1 MPEDK
6 ADAFLR
12 MIRRSRRGRLKIY
25 LGYSA
30 GVGKTYQMLQEGR
43 RLKGEGIDVVIG
55 LLETHGRAEIV
66 RLAEGLEVVPR
77 RAQEYH
83 GIAIEEMDAEAVI
96 ARKPQV
102 ALIDELAHTNIPGSR
117 NAKRYEDVQDILAA
131 GIHVISTLNV
141 QHLESLYNIVET
153 AVGVKVRERLPDSV
167 LAEADEIVDVDL
179 ATADLRKRLEEG
191 KIYPA
196 ERIETA
202 MANFFT
208 KSNLEK
214 LRELTLRE
222 LAAQID
228 LRRREDQGTEGSA
241 SSDQVMVCLSSHG
254 PNSEKLLRYGSRL
267 AGKLNRN
274 WYAVY
279 VQTPAEEATVIDAQV
294 QRHLSDTLTLAKQLG
309 AMVFTYKGEDIADTL
324 LRFAAEYRVGH
335 IVVGRALPRPLWKR
349 IGRNKTVVADLV
361 RNARKVTVIVLD
373 TSEDR
378 PVSVRPAPGLPEE
391 APRSPME
398 PAAGSGIR
406 PIDRPRLSLLTSP
419 QNVVIWESAV
429 EKETVLRTLASTV
442 GKEAGEGLYGSIM
455 EREAQSSTFFNEGV
469 AFPHVRVEGLAAPV
483 IALGLTREGVI
494 DVATDKPIEIVF
506 LILSPAQT
514 PDIQVKLLSLASR
527 AAQNRSLMQALR
539 TVRTPEEAIL
549 AIRDWEASTLSPAPP
564 CRGRSEPS
572 LGVPCSRL
580 FAVSAF
586 SAGPRPLPRR
596 RDLPSP
602 AGPGI

>member
-1 MPEDK
+1 MAEDR
-6 ADAFLR
+6 ADAFLQ
-12 MIRRSRRGRLKIY
+12 MIRRAQRGRLKIY

-30 GVGKTYQMLQEGR
+30 GVGKTYQMLQEGH

-55 LLETHGRAEIV
+55 LLETHGRAEIA

-77 RAQEYH
+77 RTQDYH
-83 GIAIEEMDAEAVI
+83 GITIEEMDADAVI

-153 AVGVKVRERLPDSV
+153 AVGVKVRERLPDSI

-191 KIYPA
+191 KIYTA

-228 LRRREDQGTEGSA
+228 LRRREAQGTEGGA
-241 SSDQVMVCLSSHG
+241 ASDQVMVCLSSHG
-254 PNSEKLLRYGSRL
+254 PNSERLLRYGSRL
-267 AGKLNRN
+267 AGKFNRN

-335 IVVGRALPRPLWKR
+335 IVVGKSHPRPFWKR
-349 IGRNKTVVADLV
+349 MSRNTTVVESLIKSA
-361 RNARKVTVIVLD
+361 RNVTVIVLD
-373 TSEDR
+373 TCE
-378 PVSVRPAPGLPEE
+378 GLPASVKPQAEIPEE
-391 APRSPME
+391 TTPVV
-398 PAAGSGIR
+398 PADGADH
-406 PIDRPRLSLLTSP
+406 PPADRPRLSLLSSP
-419 QNVVIWESAV
+419 RRIVIWETAV
-429 EKETVLRTLASTV
+429 EKETVLRTLAMTV
-442 GKEAGEGLYGSIM
+442 EKDAGTGAKEGIFESIM
-455 EREAQSSTFFNEGV
+455 EREAQGSTFFNEGV
-469 AFPHVRVEGLAAPV
+469 AFPHVRVQGLTTPV

-514 PDIQVKLLSLASR
+514 PDAQVKLLGLASR
-527 AAQNRSLMQALR
+527 ASQNRSLMQALR
-539 TVRTPEEAIL
+539 TVRTPEDAIG
-549 AIRDWEASTLSPAPP
+549 AIRDWE
-564 CRGRSEPS
+564 
-572 LGVPCSRL
+572 
-580 FAVSAF
+580 SA
-586 SAGPRPLPRR
+586 A
-596 RDLPSP
+596 
-602 AGPGI
+602 

>member
-1 MPEDK
+1 MPEDR

-12 MIRRSRRGRLKIY
+12 MIRRAQRGRLKIY

-43 RLKGEGIDVVIG
+43 RLKSEGIDVVIG
-55 LLETHGRAEIV
+55 LLETHGRADIA

-77 RAQEYH
+77 RVQDYH
-83 GIAIEEMDAEAVI
+83 GIAIEEMNAEAVI
-96 ARKPQV
+96 ARKPQL
-102 ALIDELAHTNIPGSR
+102 ALIDELAHTNVPGSR

-153 AVGVKVRERLPDSV
+153 AVGVKVRERLPDSI

-202 MANFFT
+202 MANFFAGA
-208 KSNLEK
+208 NLEK

-228 LRRREDQGTEGSA
+228 LRRREAQGDEGGA
-241 SSDQVMVCLSSHG
+241 ASDQVMVCLSSHG

-267 AGKLNRN
+267 AGKFNRN

-279 VQTPAEEATVIDAQV
+279 VQTPSEEATVIDAQV
-294 QRHLSDTLTLAKQLG
+294 QRHLSETLTLAKQLG
-309 AMVFTYKGEDIADTL
+309 AMVFTYKGDDIADTI

-335 IVVGRALPRPLWKR
+335 IVVGKASARPLWKR
-349 IGRNKTVVADLV
+349 IGRNKTIVEDLIK
-361 RNARKVTVIVLD
+361 NAREVTVIVLD
-373 TSEDR
+373 TFQG
-378 PVSVRPAPGLPEE
+378 PPGSVRPVPDLSEE
-391 APRSPME
+391 VS
-398 PAAGSGIR
+398 PAAPAEGRGVRTIE
-406 PIDRPRLSLLTSP
+406 PPRLSLLSSP
-419 QNVVIWESAV
+419 RHIVIWETAV

-442 GKEAGEGLYGSIM
+442 GGEAGIGSS
-455 EREAQSSTFFNEGV
+455 ESLFESVLKREAQGSTFFNEGV
-469 AFPHVRVEGLAAPV
+469 AFPHVRVAGLAAPV
-483 IALGLTREGVI
+483 IAVGLTREGVI

-506 LILSPAQT
+506 LILTPAQN
-514 PDIQVKLLSLASR
+514 PEAQVRLLGLASR
-527 AAQNRSLMQALR
+527 ASQNRSLMQALR
-539 TVRTPEEAIL
+539 SVRTPEEAMG
-549 AIRDWEASTLSPAPP
+549 AIRDWET
-564 CRGRSEPS
+564 
-572 LGVPCSRL
+572 
-580 FAVSAF
+580 SA
-586 SAGPRPLPRR
+586 
-596 RDLPSP
+596 
-602 AGPGI
+602 

>member
-1 MPEDK
+1 MPEDR

-12 MIRRSRRGRLKIY
+12 MIRRAQRGRLKIY

-30 GVGKTYQMLQEGR
+30 GVGKTYQMLQEGH
-43 RLKGEGIDVVIG
+43 RLKGEGIDIVIG
-55 LLETHGRAEIV
+55 LLETHGRTDIV

-77 RAQEYH
+77 RVQEYH
-83 GIAIEEMDAEAVI
+83 GIAIEEMNADAII
-96 ARKPQV
+96 ARRPQV
-102 ALIDELAHTNIPGSR
+102 ALVDELAHTNVPGSR

-153 AVGVKVRERLPDSV
+153 SVGVKVRERLPDSI

-191 KIYPA
+191 KVYPA

-222 LAAQID
+222 LASQID
-228 LRRREDQGTEGSA
+228 LRRREAQGADSSA
-241 SSDQVMVCLSSHG
+241 ASDQVMVCLSSHG

-267 AGKLNRN
+267 AGKFNRN

-294 QRHLSDTLTLAKQLG
+294 QRQLSETLTLAKQLG
-309 AMVFTYKGEDIADTL
+309 AMVFTYKGEDIADTI

-335 IVVGRALPRPLWKR
+335 IVVGRALPRPRWKR
-349 IGRNKTVVADLV
+349 IGRNRTVVEDLIK
-361 RNARKVTVIVLD
+361 NARKVTVIVLD
-373 TSEDR
+373 TCEGL
-378 PVSVRPAPGLPEE
+378 PESVRPQAEIPEE
-391 APRSPME
+391 TSPVV
-398 PAAGSGIR
+398 PAGGSGLQ
-406 PIDRPRLSLLTSP
+406 PVDRPRLSLLSSA
-419 QNVVIWESAV
+419 QHVVIWEAAV
-429 EKETVLRTLASTV
+429 EKETVLRTLASTL
-442 GKEAGEGLYGSIM
+442 GRETGLPSGESVFESIM
-455 EREAQSSTFFNEGV
+455 QREAQSSTFFNEGV

-514 PDIQVKLLSLASR
+514 PDTQVKLLGLASR
-527 AAQNRSLMQALR
+527 ASQNRALMGALR
-539 TVRTPEEAIL
+539 KVRKPEEAIL
-549 AIRDWEASTLSPAPP
+549 AIRDWEAST
-564 CRGRSEPS
+564 
-572 LGVPCSRL
+572 
-580 FAVSAF
+580 
-586 SAGPRPLPRR
+586 
-596 RDLPSP
+596 
-602 AGPGI
+602 

>member
-6 ADAFLR
+6 ADAFLQ
-12 MIRRSRRGRLKIY
+12 MIRRSRRGRLKVF

-30 GVGKTYQMLQEGR
+30 GVGKTYQMLQEGH

-55 LLETHGRAEIV
+55 LLETHGRADIA

-77 RAQEYH
+77 RIQEYH
-83 GIAIEEMDAEAVI
+83 GIAIEEMNAEAVI

-117 NAKRYEDVQDILAA
+117 NAKRYEDVQDVLDA

-141 QHLESLYNIVET
+141 QHLESLCNIVEA
-153 AVGVKVRERLPDSV
+153 AVGVKVRERIPDSI

-191 KIYPA
+191 KIYPT

-208 KSNLEK
+208 RSNLEK

-222 LAAQID
+222 VAAQID
-228 LRRREDQGTEGSA
+228 LRRREAQGAEGGA
-241 SSDQVMVCLSSHG
+241 ASDQVMVCLSSHG

-267 AGKLNRN
+267 AGKFNRN

-294 QRHLSDTLTLAKQLG
+294 QRHLSETLTLAKQLG
-309 AMVFTYKGEDIADTL
+309 AMVFTYKGEDIADTI

-349 IGRNKTVVADLV
+349 LGRNKTVVEDLIK
-361 RNARKVTVIVLD
+361 NARQVTLIVID
-373 TSEDR
+373 TCEA
-378 PVSVRPAPGLPEE
+378 PPASVRLKPEMPEDASPAEAAGGPGLP
-391 APRSPME
+391 PIE
-398 PAAGSGIR
+398 P
-406 PIDRPRLSLLTSP
+406 PRLSLLSSP
-419 QNVVIWESAV
+419 QHIVIWETAV
-429 EKETVLRTLASTV
+429 EKETVLKALAATL
-442 GKEAGEGLYGSIM
+442 GKNAGIDAGEGLFESIM
-455 EREAQSSTFFNEGV
+455 EREAQGSTFFNEGV

-483 IALGLTREGVI
+483 IAVGLTREGVI

-506 LILSPAQT
+506 LILSPAQS
-514 PDIQVKLLSLASR
+514 PDTQVKLLGLASR
-527 AAQNRSLMQALR
+527 ASQNRTLMQALR
-539 TVRTPEEAIL
+539 SVRTPEEAWR
-549 AIRDWEASTLSPAPP
+549 AMRDWEAST
-564 CRGRSEPS
+564 
-572 LGVPCSRL
+572 
-580 FAVSAF
+580 
-586 SAGPRPLPRR
+586 
-596 RDLPSP
+596 
-602 AGPGI
+602 